1 MELLHIRHSLRAS
14 NKQLLGGMLL
24 LHKSKYFL
32 TENNPNL
39 LPILGN
45 IFIISKLTK
54 IEFHGKSKEFKLS
67 IISNMSFLSLII
79 DGKNFCK
86 NFLIADSK
94 FRYTVTGNT

>member
-1 MELLHIRHSLRAS
+1 M
-14 NKQLLGGMLL
+14 
-24 LHKSKYFL
+24 
-32 TENNPNL
+32 
-39 LPILGN
+39 
-45 IFIISKLTK
+45 SKLTK